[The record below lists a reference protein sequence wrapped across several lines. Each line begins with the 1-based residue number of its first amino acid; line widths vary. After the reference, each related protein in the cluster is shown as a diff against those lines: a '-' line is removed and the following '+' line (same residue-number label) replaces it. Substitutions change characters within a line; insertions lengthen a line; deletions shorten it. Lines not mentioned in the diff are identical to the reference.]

1 MNEIIKK
8 ARAAKSAG
16 ELIELAK
23 ANGKDLTKE
32 QAEMFFKSLSQGGEM
47 SDEELSSAVGGCGGS
62 EISWEKSLGFS
73 RIDCRKG
80 DFVGGHTFAAKTYWK
95 CAICGGHI
103 YCNGPLTA
111 YTNCTHLKQH
121 KVLGCN
127 NCFFNENGKCN
138 YYDDNV

>member
-32 QAEMFFKSLSQGGEM
+32 QAEMFFKSLSQGGEI

-80 DFVGGHTFAAKTYWK
+80 DLVGGHLCGEDVLEVRHLRGAHLLQRPFDRIHQLHPPQAA
-95 CAICGGHI
+95 
-103 YCNGPLTA
+103 
-111 YTNCTHLKQH
+111 
-121 KVLGCN
+121 
-127 NCFFNENGKCN
+127 
-138 YYDDNV
+138 